1 MRYGLNAVHEVRKQ
15 YPRDHLYN
23 DSIRSF
29 FSSTIRQH
37 ISPIDLSIPLLLSS
51 HLPPNYYSN
60 MYFTTAFAAVA
71 VMSSSMLV
79 SGAPA
84 EISSQIAILFP
95 TGAQAVTAAP
105 PVPTF
110 GTVSSVQADVAD
122 AALGDS
128 NVVNL
133 CPFDVYL
140 YSCNQEGCGAEVTV
154 AANTGTWSAPIS
166 STTDDGV
173 SIKIGTTSGEVEK
186 PILQLEYTNSN
197 GLVYFDA
204 SQINGNPF
212 SAYGYTLGDNVGLQ
226 DYCAPPCTACPGVYY
241 SGEDGTV
248 YAISNT
254 DSIGF
259 TLCADSSG

>member
-1 MRYGLNAVHEVRKQ
+1 
-15 YPRDHLYN
+15 
-23 DSIRSF
+23 
-29 FSSTIRQH
+29 
-37 ISPIDLSIPLLLSS
+37 
-51 HLPPNYYSN
+51 
-60 MYFTTAFAAVA
+60 MYFTTALAAVA
-71 VMSSSMLV
+71 VMGSSMLV

-84 EISSQIAILFP
+84 EFSSQISIPFP
-95 TGAQAVTAAP
+95 TGAQAATAAP
-105 PVPTF
+105 AVPTF
-110 GTVSSVQADVAD
+110 GTGSSVQADVAD

-128 NVVNL
+128 NVDNF

-154 AANTGTWSAPIS
+154 PANTGTWSAPIS
-166 STTDDGV
+166 STAGDGV

-186 PILQLEYTNSN
+186 PILQLEYTNSA

-212 SAYGYTLGDNVGLQ
+212 SDYGYTLGDTVGLEA
-226 DYCAPPCTACPGVYY
+226 YCAPPCTDCAGVYY

-254 DSIGF
+254 ESIGF
-259 TLCADSSG
+259 SLCVDSSG